1 MGDVEYGIATQCICY
16 DTVIGNNAGSIT
28 NIIYK
33 VNSKLGGTNFT
44 LNGINMFVYTFLL
57 INLMLLVTLAHRL
70 KVHWFY
76 LKMIN

>member
-28 NIIYK
+28 NISYK

-44 LNGINMFVYTFLL
+44 LNGINMFVNTFLL
-57 INLMLLVTLAHRL
+57 ILLMLLVTLVHIF
-70 KVHWFY
+70 KVYCFY
-76 LKMIN
+76 